1 MATILVANYNSII
14 IMWLLDIDDRRT
26 ASPPGPVPRASPAS
40 SPYVFVVQA
49 CTLGLSTK
57 NCLLRLDE
65 LLRRL
70 RGFVLC
76 EDRLH
81 RTHRLARSA
90 VDTLVRVYEE
100 LIRALVDTVDRAD
113 LDAGLVLDVDTRL
126 SDDIRHGHSPS
137 LVPRFLVHADARRYP
152 RSRLRLPLL
161 GWLIPRAPA
170 DAKLRRAASA
180 APSRVESRSYTTG
193 KLPERRSPSP
203 NRKERE
209 HVPLPARHGQRLLQV
224 GPGEPHRGA
233 RSGSVEVRP
242 VLGEAQMPAS
252 AAPQEAIFEPPGSRP
267 TPLSHPWSR
276 VAVLPIL
283 RRGAGRC

>member
-90 VDTLVRVYEE
+90 VDTLVGVYEE

-152 RSRLRLPLL
+152 RSRLRLPFL
-161 GWLIPRAPA
+161 GRLIPRAPA
-170 DAKLRRAASA
+170 DAKLRRAARA
-180 APSRVESRSYTTG
+180 APRAGGTRRTPPRRPLRVGRGTPRPRGSAD
-193 KLPERRSPSP
+193 
-203 NRKERE
+203 
-209 HVPLPARHGQRLLQV
+209 AR
-224 GPGEPHRGA
+224 
-233 RSGSVEVRP
+233 
-242 VLGEAQMPAS
+242 LGC
-252 AAPQEAIFEPPGSRP
+252 
-267 TPLSHPWSR
+267 T
-276 VAVLPIL
+276 
-283 RRGAGRC
+283 AGGDL

>member
-1 MATILVANYNSII
+1 MDGATAILGEDDLIGWQGHRCSVSEDDRRSRGTVLQDRQLRNDLRFAGDAGPGNELDEQRIIVHSHERPTIVCTRHISSCSSAGERVTLCVCAPTLVANYNSII

-90 VDTLVRVYEE
+90 VDTLVGVYEE

-113 LDAGLVLDVDTRL
+113 LD
-126 SDDIRHGHSPS
+126 
-137 LVPRFLVHADARRYP
+137 
-152 RSRLRLPLL
+152 
-161 GWLIPRAPA
+161 
-170 DAKLRRAASA
+170 
-180 APSRVESRSYTTG
+180 TG
-193 KLPERRSPSP
+193 
-203 NRKERE
+203 
-209 HVPLPARHGQRLLQV
+209 
-224 GPGEPHRGA
+224 
-233 RSGSVEVRP
+233 
-242 VLGEAQMPAS
+242 
-252 AAPQEAIFEPPGSRP
+252 
-267 TPLSHPWSR
+267 
-276 VAVLPIL
+276 
-283 RRGAGRC
+283 